1 MDVPIAL
8 EDDKGETE
16 CYNDS
21 STTCFSSDSSPCS
34 DIDDSFS
41 DVSTTVVSYNN
52 NVTVL
57 LSLLTVWT

>member
-16 CYNDS
+16 CCDDS

-34 DIDDSFS
+34 DIDDTFS
-41 DVSTTVVSYNN
+41 DVSTTVVSY
-52 NVTVL
+52 TQIL
-57 LSLLTVWT
+57 